1 MQTMA
6 TISEVARI
14 LGVDRDTIK
23 AWTTD
28 YAEHFSLTAIP
39 PKGRERQYRES
50 DLRVLA
56 LVAESSA
63 SGAEND
69 DIHFLLNNGGQH
81 EDRFIEL
88 ARLHTTPFQE
98 VPEEIDE
105 TWQHGTLIGGMAG
118 RDLLQVAR
126 AYKTAADELAKLAL
140 SRYEPHELDYPVLF
154 LYRHA
159 IELYLKS
166 MLTEKP
172 QTHDLGRLIELL
184 EGQFGNKLVGWV
196 RDRLRDFHHIDRMS
210 DTFRYDE
217 LPSSSELWIDFHHV
231 QFVMD
236 RLVETFEGRLR

>member
-1 MQTMA
+1 MNQQERHRVSAPEDIIEGREMQTMA

-166 MLTEKP
+166 MLTRGHKR
-172 QTHDLGRLIELL
+172 TTWAD
-184 EGQFGNKLVGWV
+184 
-196 RDRLRDFHHIDRMS
+196 
-210 DTFRYDE
+210 
-217 LPSSSELWIDFHHV
+217 
-231 QFVMD
+231 
-236 RLVETFEGRLR
+236 